1 MIRKYRAGTFTEAF
15 QRIKEELGPDAV
27 ILQQQELKNSKNP
40 TEKVEVTVTLDDI
53 TEVPPLPGNSDRSG
67 KDTGKLAT
75 YNSKGIKPVEWR
87 SIDEERAFKL
97 GGKPVAQIKKTLEK
111 NPLAESMDKLSEYMG
126 NTFAEVKKL
135 REDFAITRN
144 EFLEGV
150 RIVRDRIPKE
160 FSPISAELSKNGLP
174 AQTIQDLLAE
184 AMLLC
189 PANSRDE
196 ISIKEQMKKVLA
208 NRISIASRPRL
219 RKGRP
224 LVQMFIGPAGA
235 GKSGMI
241 SKLAGRATITG
252 NPNVAIVTTDC
263 YRMGALE
270 QMEAFAAAAEIELE
284 RIFCPEDVPEVF
296 ERLRE
301 KSLVLVDTAGR
312 SLRNE
317 EHEAEIAAFYEAIRP
332 DEVHLVLP
340 LNMRDRDLEKAAE
353 AYLALKANRMAFTR
367 QDESSE
373 QGALLW
379 MPVKFEIPLSYICN
393 GQGPDNIVSA
403 EKEIIAEWMLR

>member
-1 MIRKYRAGTFTEAF
+1 MEI
-15 QRIKEELGPDAV
+15 GPDAV
-27 ILQQQELKNSKNP
+27 ILKQQEIKHSPNP
-40 TEKVEVTVTLDDI
+40 NEKVEVTVTLDDI
-53 TEVPPLPGNSDRSG
+53 SEVPPTSG
-67 KDTGKLAT
+67 KSSSDTGKLAT
-75 YNSKGIKPVEWR
+75 YNNKGIKPVEWNNLKQKTPEKKSLIN
-87 SIDEERAFKL
+87 SIDK
-97 GGKPVAQIKKTLEK
+97 
-111 NPLAESMDKLSEYMG
+111 SSDYME
-126 NTFAEVKKL
+126 NILAEVKKL
-135 REDFAITRN
+135 REDFSATRN

-150 RIVRDRIPKE
+150 KVIRDRIPKE
-160 FSPISAELSKNGLP
+160 FAHVAAELSRNGLP
-174 AQTIQDLLAE
+174 AQVIQDLLAE

-196 ISIKEQMKKVLA
+196 ISVKEQMRKVLA
-208 NRISIASRPRL
+208 NRISIAPRPRF

-235 GKSGMI
+235 GKSGVI

-252 NPNVAIVTTDC
+252 NPNIAIVTTDC

-284 RIFCPEDVPEVF
+284 RISSPEEVPDVF

-301 KSLVLVDTAGR
+301 KSTVLVDTAGR
-312 SLRNE
+312 SLKNE
-317 EHEAEIAAFYEAIRP
+317 EHEAEIIALYEAIRP

-340 LNMRDRDLEKAAE
+340 LNMRNRDLENAAE
-353 AYLALKANRMAFTR
+353 AYIALKASRIVFTR

-379 MPVKFEIPLSYICN
+379 LPLKFGIPLSYIGN
-393 GQGPDNIVSA
+393 GQGPDNIMSA
-403 EKEIIAEWMLR
+403 EKDIIANWILR

>member
-1 MIRKYRAGTFTEAF
+1 MIRTFRARTFTEAF
-15 QRIKEELGPDAV
+15 QRIKAEIGPDAV
-27 ILQQQELKNSKNP
+27 ILKQQEIKHSPNP
-40 TEKVEVTVTLDDI
+40 NEKVEVTVTLDDI
-53 TEVPPLPGNSDRSG
+53 SETPPPPSKSSR
-67 KDTGKLAT
+67 DTGKLET
-75 YNSKGIKPVEWR
+75 YNNKGIKPVDWQNVKQKAP
-87 SIDEERAFKL
+87 D
-97 GGKPVAQIKKTLEK
+97 KKTQTV
-111 NPLAESMDKLSEYMG
+111 PIDKSSEYME
-126 NTFAEVKKL
+126 NILAEVKKL
-135 REDFAITRN
+135 RADFSVARN

-150 RIVRDRIPKE
+150 KVTRDRIPKE
-160 FSPISAELSKNGLP
+160 FAQVAAELSRNGFP
-174 AQTIQDLLAE
+174 AQIAQDLLAE

-196 ISIKEQMKKVLA
+196 TSVKEQMRKVLA
-208 NRISIASRPRL
+208 NRISIAPRPRL

-235 GKSGMI
+235 GKSGVI

-270 QMEAFAAAAEIELE
+270 QMEAFAAAADIELE
-284 RIFCPEDVPEVF
+284 RISSPEEVPEVF

-301 KSLVLVDTAGR
+301 KSTVLVDTAGR

-317 EHEAEIAAFYEAIRP
+317 EHEAEITVLYEAIRP

-340 LNMRDRDLEKAAE
+340 LNMRNRDLENAAE
-353 AYLALKANRMAFTR
+353 AYVALKANRIVFTR

-379 MPVKFEIPLSYICN
+379 LPIKYGIPLSYIGN
-393 GQGPDNIVSA
+393 GQGPDNVISA
-403 EKEIIAEWMLR
+403 EKEIIASWIIK

>member
-1 MIRKYRAGTFTEAF
+1 MIRKFKASTFTEAF
-15 QRIKEELGPDAV
+15 HRIKEELGPDAV
-27 ILQQQELKNSKNP
+27 ILKQQELKNSSNP
-40 TEKVEVTVTLDDI
+40 NERVEVTVTLDDI
-53 TEVPPLPGNSDRSG
+53 AEIPPPPDKGG
-67 KDTGKLAT
+67 KDTAKFATT
-75 YNSKGIKPVEWR
+75 YNNKGIKPVEWQNAKQKKPIVHIDKTSDYME
-87 SIDEERAFKL
+87 SIL
-97 GGKPVAQIKKTLEK
+97 
-111 NPLAESMDKLSEYMG
+111 
-126 NTFAEVKKL
+126 AEVKKL
-135 REDFAITRN
+135 REDLFATRN
-144 EFLEGV
+144 EFLEGIKV
-150 RIVRDRIPKE
+150 ARDRIPKE
-160 FSPISAELSKNGLP
+160 FANIAEQLFKNGLP
-174 AQTIQDLLAE
+174 AQVAQDLLAE
-184 AMLLC
+184 TMLLC

-196 ISIKEQMKKVLA
+196 IFVKEQMKKVLA
-208 NRISIASRPRL
+208 NRISIAPRPRL

-235 GKSGMI
+235 GKSGII

-270 QMEAFAAAAEIELE
+270 QMEAFAAAADIELE
-284 RIFCPEDVPEVF
+284 RVFSPEEVPDVF

-312 SLRNE
+312 GLRNE
-317 EHEAEIAAFYEAIRP
+317 EHEIEITAFYEAIRP

-340 LNMRDRDLEKAAE
+340 LNMRNRDLENAAQ
-353 AYLALKANRMAFTR
+353 AYVALKANRVVFTR

-379 MPVKFEIPLSYICN
+379 LPPKFGIPLSYIGN

-403 EKEIIAEWMLR
+403 EKDIIASWLLR